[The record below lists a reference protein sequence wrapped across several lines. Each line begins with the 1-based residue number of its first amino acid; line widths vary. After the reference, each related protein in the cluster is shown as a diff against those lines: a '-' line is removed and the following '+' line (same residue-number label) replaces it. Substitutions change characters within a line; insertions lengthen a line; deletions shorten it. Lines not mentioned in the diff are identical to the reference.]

1 MTHPLDELCL
11 RPLEEVSDLLATRQ
25 INPVELAEA
34 VLDRTERLQPAL
46 NAYITITAERA
57 LADAKAAWAEIAEG
71 KHRGPLHGVPIAHK
85 DLFDIAGVPTTGGMN
100 FLRENI
106 PAEDGTVVAKL
117 RDGGAICTGKLN
129 MHEAAFGT
137 SSNNEHFGAVHNPW
151 DLDRVPGGSSG
162 GSGAAVAAGLAYMA
176 TGSDTGGS
184 IRIPASECGVVG
196 LMPTSGRVSLHG
208 VLPLSWTLD
217 HAGPLTRTVR
227 DAAIVLQQ
235 IAGYDARDPES
246 VKMAVPDYVAGIEEG
261 AKRLRVGV
269 PKQPMDAPLPEIE
282 ALYRKALHVLESA
295 GATLVE
301 IDTQPLL
308 NFYRAMGPIILAEA
322 AAAHAQWFPSRRD
335 EYSKSVAE
343 TFDRA
348 AMVTSAQ
355 HARAMR
361 DLRIARAGAADATLE
376 GVDVLALP
384 TMLQPPPKI
393 DESDTIASSAPRTA
407 LTAVFDVTGQPV
419 ITVPC
424 GLIDGKLPTGI
435 SLIARRWD
443 EPTLLRAARA
453 YELARGP
460 LPAPPV

>member
-1 MTHPLDELCL
+1 
-11 RPLEEVSDLLATRQ
+11 
-25 INPVELAEA
+25 
-34 VLDRTERLQPAL
+34 
-46 NAYITITAERA
+46 
-57 LADAKAAWAEIAEG
+57 
-71 KHRGPLHGVPIAHK
+71 
-85 DLFDIAGVPTTGGMN
+85 
-100 FLRENI
+100 
-106 PAEDGTVVAKL
+106 
-117 RDGGAICTGKLN
+117 
-129 MHEAAFGT
+129 
-137 SSNNEHFGAVHNPW
+137 
-151 DLDRVPGGSSG
+151 
-162 GSGAAVAAGLAYMA
+162 
-176 TGSDTGGS
+176 
-184 IRIPASECGVVG
+184 
-196 LMPTSGRVSLHG
+196 MPTSGRVSLHG
-208 VLPLSWTLD
+208 VMPLSWTLD

-246 VKMAVPDYVAGIEEG
+246 VKMAVPDYLARIEEG
-261 AKRLRVGV
+261 AKGVQPKQGLRIGI
-269 PKQPMDAPLPEIE
+269 PKQPTDAPLPEIE

-322 AAAHAQWFPSRRD
+322 AASHAQWFPSRRD

-361 DLRIARAGAADATLE
+361 ELRIARAGAADATLE

-384 TMLQPPPKI
+384 TMLQAPPKI
-393 DESDTIASSAPRTA
+393 NESDTIASNAPRTA
-407 LTAVFDVTGQPV
+407 LTAAFDVTGQPV

-460 LPAPPV
+460 LPAPPTV